1 MITLPSMLAIK
12 AFFKS
17 AWPFM
22 LADAVG
28 LILLLTYCEGKKSGR
43 AGADLAREQGN
54 VEALENKGKADTK
67 AGETRT
73 TDAVRAQ
80 VERQELEETVNEAR
94 SEGRDPRAAYYEC
107 VRLQQQA
114 RAGRRP
120 APTCS

>member
-22 LADAVG
+22 LAAAVG

-43 AGADLAREQGN
+43 AGADQAREQGN

>member
-22 LADAVG
+22 LAAAVG

>member
-22 LADAVG
+22 LAAAVG

-80 VERQELEETVNEAR
+80 VERQEREETVNEAR

>member
-22 LADAVG
+22 LAAAVG

-80 VERQELEETVNEAR
+80 VERQDLEETVNEAR

>member
-22 LADAVG
+22 LAAAVG

-80 VERQELEETVNEAR
+80 VERQELEETVDEAR